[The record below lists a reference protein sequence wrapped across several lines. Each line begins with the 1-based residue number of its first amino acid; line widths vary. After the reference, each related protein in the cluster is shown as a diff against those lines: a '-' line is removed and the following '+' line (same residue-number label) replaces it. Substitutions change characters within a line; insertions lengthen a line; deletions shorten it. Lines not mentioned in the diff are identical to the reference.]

1 MLETFIIPA
10 ISLGLSAA
18 ALPGP
23 LQAYLANITLLY
35 GWRRAAFIL
44 LAPIITDTPIV
55 IVVVFL
61 LGQLPEGV
69 IPIIRLTGGILLLWI
84 AWGAWQGWKRGD
96 SIGGDGGAPSDGRVR
111 AILGT
116 AILMN
121 LLSPGPYLFW
131 TTVNGPLLREALAIS
146 VLHGA
151 AFVLSFYG
159 VFLGG
164 WLLLSISLDR
174 LGQLN
179 ARLTRLFLLAMIILL
194 VWFGT
199 ALIAETFGLSDWHR
213 FVSLMLLVV
222 GLCWWGINT
231 FYNKGIRASKL

>member
-10 ISLGLSAA
+10 IGLGLSAA

-35 GWRRAAFIL
+35 GWRRAALIL

-55 IVVVFL
+55 IIVVFI
-61 LGQLPEGV
+61 LGQLPDGL
-69 IPIIRLTGGILLLWI
+69 IPIIRLAGGILLLWI
-84 AWGAWQGWKRGD
+84 AWGAWNDWKRGVG
-96 SIGGDGGAPSDGRVR
+96 IGGGASTASDGRAR

-146 VLHGA
+146 PLHGA

-164 WLLLSISLDR
+164 WLLLSILLDR

-179 ARLTRLFLLAMIILL
+179 ARLTRLFLLGMIILL

-199 ALIAETFGLSDWHR
+199 ALIAETFGLGAWHR
-213 FVSLMLLVV
+213 IIGLALLVA
-222 GLCWWGINT
+222 GIGWWG
-231 FYNKGIRASKL
+231 KRALDARSVSAPKP